1 MKKVVV
7 SLLLALP
14 IFFLMACENKT
25 TEKVVSSYENG
36 QPSKVQL
43 LNSKGMAVREI
54 EYYEDGMVKM
64 EGGMKN
70 GKREGEW
77 KAYFPDGKVQSEGIF
92 KDGLRT
98 GKATVY
104 HENGQLYMEGNY
116 KEGHHCGK
124 WTYYDEQGYALR
136 TDDYGE

>member
-1 MKKVVV
+1 MLTV
-7 SLLLALP
+7 LLWS
-14 IFFLMACENKT
+14 CGNRT
-25 TEKVVSSYENG
+25 TERVERSYDNG
-36 QPSKVQL
+36 QPSLVHQV
-43 LNSKGMAVREI
+43 NRNGEVVYET
-54 EYYEDGMVKM
+54 EYYEDGMVRM
-64 EGGMKN
+64 EGGMKD

-77 KAYFPDGKVQSEGIF
+77 TAYFPDGKVQSTGTF
-92 KDGLRT
+92 KNGLRT

-104 HENGQLYMEGNY
+104 YSNGQLYMEGMY